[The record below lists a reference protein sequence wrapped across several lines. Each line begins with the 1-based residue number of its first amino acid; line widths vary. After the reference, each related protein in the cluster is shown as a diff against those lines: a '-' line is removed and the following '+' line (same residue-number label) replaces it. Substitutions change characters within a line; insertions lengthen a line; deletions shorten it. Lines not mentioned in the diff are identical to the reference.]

1 MGQCLYVA
9 GALMFFSG
17 DAVFDLASQS
27 FRENLDLIPADG
39 LSEAARMA
47 MLDDEQLVSVLTTL
61 PPEIGIIPGAVSV
74 AWLATRL
81 GSLRL
86 LQLMTPVAAV
96 MTASGATM
104 AMIPTYWMVPIVCLF
119 LNYASLARNVPLK
132 HLLAA
137 AAPDGRVGEAMATL
151 GMLNQAIGFVA
162 NAFVAFSTPLL
173 YRWLNKPLWIMFLV
187 AGFLTLLA
195 MIPVRRLKASEDPS
209 KATAQS
215 AAHRGDGPPGALSAD
230 LALGPKDE
238 HISGQSLSEVVDVQ
252 DTVQGDVMHV

>member
-61 PPEIGIIPGAVSV
+61 PPEIGIVPGAMLV

-104 AMIPTYWMVPIVCLF
+104 ALIPTYWMVPVICLC
-119 LNYASLARNVPLK
+119 LNYASLAGNAPLK

-173 YRWLNKPLWIMFLV
+173 YKWMDKPLWVMYLV

-195 MIPVRRLKASEDPS
+195 VIPVRRLKAFENPS
-209 KATAQS
+209 NVGAQTVEEQGHAQS
-215 AAHRGDGPPGALSAD
+215 STGSAPSAAM
-230 LALGPKDE
+230 PKDE
-238 HISGQSLSEVVDVQ
+238 KASEQVSPQVVDVQ
-252 DTVQGDVMHV
+252 DAVEGVATSV